1 MSLMLKKEG
10 RMDKIFARFLE
21 KFGGPVDRQEIP
33 APSIE
38 RYRGKLPNQLL
49 EYWAEHGWCGYGDGI
64 FWIVNPQEYEGVVA
78 SWLEGTK
85 FEAFDTY
92 HLIARGAFGD
102 LYLWGEKT
110 GASLKITSVLSRY
123 TTHKS
128 IFTGEQMDKGL
139 RNFLLSRE
147 VDSNDYGDLFKPAK
161 KKLGTLRH
169 DEMYGFVP
177 ALMFSGPDTLDHLE
191 KVKAVEHLI
200 LLSQIT
206 ELQPYS
212 FSDL

>member
-1 MSLMLKKEG
+1 
-10 RMDKIFARFLE
+10 MDEIFSIFLDT
-21 KFGGPVDRQEIP
+21 FGGPVDRQEVP
-33 APSIE
+33 ASSIE
-38 RYRGKLPNQLL
+38 RFRGKLPNQLL

-85 FEAFDTY
+85 FKTFDTY
-92 HLIARGAFGD
+92 HLIARSAFGD

-110 GASLKITSVLSRY
+110 GASLKITSILSRCI
-123 TTHKS
+123 THTS
-128 IFTGEQMDKGL
+128 IYTGEQMDKGL
-139 RNFLLSRE
+139 RSFLLSRQ
-147 VDSNDYGDLFKPAK
+147 VDSNNYGDLFKPAK
-161 KKLGTLRH
+161 KKLGILRH

-177 ALMFSGPDTLDHLE
+177 AFMLGGPDTLEHLE
-191 KVKAVEHLI
+191 KVTAVEHLI

>member
-1 MSLMLKKEG
+1 
-10 RMDKIFARFLE
+10 MDKVFARFLE
-21 KFGGPVDRQEIP
+21 KFGGPVDRQEVP
-33 APSIE
+33 VSSIE

-49 EYWAEHGWCGYGDGI
+49 EYWAEHGWSGYGDGI
-64 FWIVNPQEYEGVVA
+64 FWILNPQEYEGVVA
-78 SWLEGTK
+78 SWIGGTK
-85 FEAFDTY
+85 LEERDTY
-92 HLIARGAFGD
+92 HLIARSAFGD

-110 GASLKITSVLSRY
+110 GFSLKITSVLSRCVI
-123 TTHKS
+123 HNFELR
-128 IFTGEQMDKGL
+128 IEEMD
-139 RNFLLSRE
+139 REFQDFLLSTD

-177 ALMFSGPDTLDHLE
+177 ALMFGGPDTLDHLE

-200 LLSQIT
+200 LLSQLA

>member
-1 MSLMLKKEG
+1 
-10 RMDKIFARFLE
+10 MDEIFSIFLE
-21 KFGGPVDRQEIP
+21 TFGGPIDRQEVP
-33 APSIE
+33 VSSIE

-85 FEAFDTY
+85 FETFDTY
-92 HLIARGAFGD
+92 HLIARSAFGD

-110 GASLKITSVLSRY
+110 GFSLKITSVLSRVVI
-123 TTHKS
+123 KDFEF
-128 IFTGEQMDKGL
+128 FTSEEMDRELQG
-139 RNFLLSRE
+139 FLLSRN
-147 VDSNDYGDLFKPAK
+147 VDSNDYGDMFKPAK

-177 ALMFSGPDTLDHLE
+177 ALMFGGLDTLDHLE

>member
-1 MSLMLKKEG
+1 
-10 RMDKIFARFLE
+10 MDEIFSIFLE
-21 KFGGPVDRQEIP
+21 TFSGPIGRQEVP
-33 APSIE
+33 LSSIE
-38 RYRGKLPNQLL
+38 RYRGKLPDQLL
-49 EYWAEHGWCGYGDGI
+49 GYWAEHGWCGYGDGI
-64 FWIVNPQEYEGVVA
+64 FWIVNPQEYEGVVT

-85 FEAFDTY
+85 YEQRDAY
-92 HLIARGAFGD
+92 HLIARSAFGD

-110 GASLKITSVLSRY
+110 GASLKITSVLSRSVFDDFEI
-123 TTHKS
+123 TS
-128 IFTGEQMDKGL
+128 EEMDRELQG
-139 RNFLLSRE
+139 FLLSRN
-147 VDSNDYGDLFKPAK
+147 VDSNDYGDLFQPAK

-177 ALMFSGPDTLDHLE
+177 ALMFGGPDTLDHLE

>member
-1 MSLMLKKEG
+1 
-10 RMDKIFARFLE
+10 MDKVFARFIE
-21 KFGGPVDRQEIP
+21 KFGDPIDRQEVPIS
-33 APSIE
+33 SIE

-49 EYWAEHGWCGYGDGI
+49 EYWVEHGWCGYGDGI

-85 FEAFDTY
+85 FADFDNY
-92 HLIARGAFGD
+92 HLIARSAFGD
-102 LYLWGEKT
+102 LYLWGEQT
-110 GASLKITSVLSRY
+110 GASLKLTSILSRY
-123 TTHKS
+123 TTHTS

-139 RNFLLSRE
+139 RNFLLSRD
-147 VDSNDYGDLFKPAK
+147 VDTNNYGDLFKPAK
-161 KKLGTLRH
+161 KKLGNLRH

-177 ALMFSGPDTLDHLE
+177 ALMLGGPDTLDHLE
-191 KVKAVEHLI
+191 KVKAVEHLTI
-200 LLSQIT
+200 LSQIT

>member
-1 MSLMLKKEG
+1 
-10 RMDKIFARFLE
+10 MDEVFSIFLQT
-21 KFGGPVDRQEIP
+21 FGGPVDRQEVP
-33 APSIE
+33 ATSIE
-38 RYRGKLPNQLL
+38 RYRGKLPNLL
-49 EYWAEHGWCGYGDGI
+49 LKYWAEHGWCGYGDGI

-78 SWLEGTK
+78 SWIGGTK
-85 FEAFDTY
+85 FEERDTY
-92 HLIARGAFGD
+92 HLIARSAFGD

-110 GASLKITSVLSRY
+110 GFSLKITSCNSKCFVQEFEITSD
-123 TTHKS
+123 
-128 IFTGEQMDKGL
+128 EMDREL
-139 RNFLLSRE
+139 QNFLLSTE
-147 VDSNDYGDLFKPAK
+147 VEYNDFDDLFKPAR

-191 KVKAVEHLI
+191 KVSAVEHLI
-200 LLSQIT
+200 LLSQIA

>member
-1 MSLMLKKEG
+1 
-10 RMDKIFARFLE
+10 MDRVFARFIE
-21 KFGGPVDRQEIP
+21 KFGGPVDRQEVP
-33 APSIE
+33 ASSIE
-38 RYRGKLPNQLL
+38 RYKGKLPNQLL

-64 FWIVNPQEYEGVVA
+64 FWIVNPQEYDGVVA
-78 SWLEGTK
+78 SWIEGTK
-85 FEAFDTY
+85 LEAFDTY
-92 HLIARGAFGD
+92 HLIARSAFGD
-102 LYLWGEKT
+102 LYFWGEET
-110 GASLKITSVLSRY
+110 GASLKITSIVSRY
-123 TTHKS
+123 ITHTS
-128 IFTGEQMDKGL
+128 ILPKEQMDKRL
-139 RNFLLSRE
+139 HNFLLSTE
-147 VDSNDYGDLFKPAK
+147 VEYNDFDDLFKPAR

-177 ALMFSGPDTLDHLE
+177 ALMFGGPDTLDHLE

>member
-1 MSLMLKKEG
+1 
-10 RMDKIFARFLE
+10 MDKVFARFLE
-21 KFGGPVDRQEIP
+21 KFGSPVDRQDVP
-33 APSIE
+33 ASSIE
-38 RYRGKLPNQLL
+38 HYRGKLPTQLL
-49 EYWAEHGWCGYGDGI
+49 EYWTEHGWCGYGDGI
-64 FWIVNPQEYEGVVA
+64 FWIVNPQEYEEVVA
-78 SWLEGTK
+78 SWIEGTELQK
-85 FEAFDTY
+85 RDTY

-110 GASLKITSVLSRY
+110 GFSLKITSILSRCVIHDFEP
-123 TTHKS
+123 TP
-128 IFTGEQMDKGL
+128 EQMDRKIQD
-139 RNFLLSRE
+139 FIVSRK

-161 KKLGTLRH
+161 KKLGTLRN

-177 ALMFSGPDTLDHLE
+177 ALMFGGQDTLDHLE

-212 FSDL
+212 FSDI

>member
-1 MSLMLKKEG
+1 V
-10 RMDKIFARFLE
+10 DKVFARFIE
-21 KFGGPVDRQEIP
+21 KFGGPVDRQEVP
-33 APSIE
+33 VSSIE
-38 RYRGKLPNQLL
+38 RYRDKLPNQLL

-78 SWLEGTK
+78 SWIEGTT
-85 FEAFDTY
+85 FEERDIY
-92 HLIARGAFGD
+92 HLIARSAFGD

-123 TTHKS
+123 TTHTS

-139 RNFLLSRE
+139 RNFMLSRE
-147 VDSNDYGDLFKPAK
+147 VDSNNYGDMFKPAK
-161 KKLGTLRH
+161 KKLGALRS
-169 DEMYGFVP
+169 DEMYGFIP
-177 ALMFSGPDTLDHLE
+177 ALMFGGPDTLDHLE

-200 LLSQIT
+200 LLSQIA
-206 ELQPYS
+206 ELQPYG

>member
-1 MSLMLKKEG
+1 
-10 RMDKIFARFLE
+10 MDEVFSIFLQT
-21 KFGGPVDRQEIP
+21 FGGPVDRQEVP
-33 APSIE
+33 ATSIE

-49 EYWAEHGWCGYGDGI
+49 DYWAEHGWCGYGDGI

-85 FEAFDTY
+85 FETFDTY
-92 HLIARGAFGD
+92 HLIARSAFGD

-110 GASLKITSVLSRY
+110 GASLKITSLLSRY
-123 TTHKS
+123 TTRTS
-128 IFTGEQMDKGL
+128 ICTGEQMDKGL
-139 RNFLLSRE
+139 RSFLLSRQ

-161 KKLGTLRH
+161 KKHGTLRH

-177 ALMFSGPDTLDHLE
+177 AFMLGGPDTLDHLE
-191 KVKAVEHLI
+191 KVSAVEHLI
-200 LLSQIT
+200 LLSQIA

>member
-1 MSLMLKKEG
+1 
-10 RMDKIFARFLE
+10 MDEVFSIFLE
-21 KFGGPVDRQEIP
+21 TFGAPVDRQEVP
-33 APSIE
+33 ASSIE
-38 RYRGKLPNQLL
+38 RYKGKLPNQLL

-64 FWIVNPQEYEGVVA
+64 FWIVNPQEYDSVVA
-78 SWLEGTK
+78 SWIEGTR
-85 FEAFDTY
+85 FEEIDTY
-92 HLIARGAFGD
+92 HLIARSAFGD

-110 GASLKITSVLSRY
+110 GFSLKITSVLSRVVV
-123 TTHKS
+123 KNLE
-128 IFTGEQMDKGL
+128 INNDDMDREL
-139 RNFLLSRE
+139 QAFLLSRN

-177 ALMFSGPDTLDHLE
+177 ALMFGGPDTLDHLE
-191 KVKAVEHLI
+191 KVKAVEHLT
-200 LLSQIT
+200 LLSQIA